1 MQDATGGDAG
11 DITDT
16 TTQTASASADGG
28 SNTNGSF
35 TATQNANPTTT
46 TTSSTTQSGS
56 TGRGGDTVGANKQP
70 GTRSPVERDRR
81 GRRRRDRER
90 DGQRQRRRWERHR
103 RCADAN
109 GGFAKSGDAH
119 VVNIASVKQE
129 SDQDMKVWDN
139 DKWLSFTI
147 ELKKKR
153 HSW

>member
-1 MQDATGGDAG
+1 MANETAAVGGDV
-11 DITDT
+11 I
-16 TTQTASASADGG
+16 ASETGNGSADGG
-28 SNTNGSF
+28 KGT
-35 TATQNANPTTT
+35 
-46 TTSSTTQSGS
+46 
-56 TGRGGDTVGANKQP
+56 GGD
-70 GTRSPVERDRR
+70 
-81 GRRRRDRER
+81 
-90 DGQRQRRRWERHR
+90 
-103 RCADAN
+103 ADAN